1 MAAGGSAGQALTCDP
16 NIGGGGLSMCR
27 ESVNQTHLII
37 DVVSRA
43 QKIPQI
49 SLDTVIVHLNIVIP

>member
-1 MAAGGSAGQALTCDP
+1 MAAGGARARHLTCDP
-16 NIGGGGLSMCR
+16 NIGGGGLSMWR